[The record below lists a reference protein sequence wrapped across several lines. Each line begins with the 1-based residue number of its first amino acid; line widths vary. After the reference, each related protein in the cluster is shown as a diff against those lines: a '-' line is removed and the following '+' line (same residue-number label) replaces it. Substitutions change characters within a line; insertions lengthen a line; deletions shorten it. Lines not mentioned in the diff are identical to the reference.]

1 TPPLSERWHGRR
13 TPHRMPLRRRVLL
26 LTFAFAF
33 VLFAITAG
41 LSWRAKS
48 AQERW
53 QRLVGVETRAIA
65 ALEELVRAQNAYHA
79 RGGDYRLVSQLL
91 DNAALRAIDSRA
103 LPPRVVAFRTAM
115 ADPTSTPA
123 ELDTESLRVV
133 AEAQ

>member
-53 QRLVGVETRAIA
+53 QRLVGVETRGIG

-91 DNAALRAIDSRA
+91 DNAALRAIDTGA
-103 LPPRVVAFRTAM
+103 LRRRVVGFSTDL
-115 ADPTSTPA
+115 ADPASATAAPS
-123 ELDTESLRVV
+123 
-133 AEAQ
+133 Q